1 MATKIKGSNLTS
13 STFIIPG
20 DLQVDGTTTTINS
33 TTLTVDD
40 KNLVLASGAGNAAA
54 ADGAGLT
61 VDGAS
66 ASLTYASS
74 GDKFSFNKPLDV
86 TGTLTANGDVAID
99 SDGGF
104 LFDVSEK
111 ELRFGDNY
119 VAEFGDGGD
128 LRIFHNGTHSFI
140 RDQGTGQLRLTT
152 NILHVTNGANNETQ
166 ILANAGGSV
175 ELYHDNVKKFET
187 TSVGVGVDQVF
198 GLSDT
203 DTGIAL
209 GANGANIMQFYTGNS
224 ERVRIDASGNVGI
237 GTTSPVMNGVGT
249 LLHIHAST
257 ATNLSGL
264 HLTNNESGSGAA
276 DGLIVAKWSDGT
288 NYLYDYENKPI
299 VFGTNNAER
308 MRILGSG
315 NVGIGTTSPGMGLHI
330 SGSASSN
337 NYGMRV
343 VNTDASGYSTI
354 QMGGTDAGIY
364 RNGSSQT
371 TYGGASSL
379 NLITVSG
386 HPIGFSTSNAL
397 RMQIDGSGNVTI
409 AGTSLTPGL
418 GNTTTG
424 HALRADGIVSFSGAS
439 SYLNI
444 NRNGT
449 GTIQQ
454 FSSSGNAKG
463 SVTIASNGVT
473 YATTSDIRL
482 KQDIEPLDATDKL
495 MAMNPVSY
503 NWKADPDGPKSM
515 GFIAQEMQEIMPD
528 AVSTGEDADAMM
540 SMDYGR
546 ITPIIVSALQKAL
559 QEIDILK
566 DRIAELEAK

>member
-386 HPIGFSTSNAL
+386 HPIAFSTSNAL

-515 GFIAQEMQEIMPD
+515 GFIAHEMQEIMPD

>member
-386 HPIGFSTSNAL
+386 HPIAFSTSNAL